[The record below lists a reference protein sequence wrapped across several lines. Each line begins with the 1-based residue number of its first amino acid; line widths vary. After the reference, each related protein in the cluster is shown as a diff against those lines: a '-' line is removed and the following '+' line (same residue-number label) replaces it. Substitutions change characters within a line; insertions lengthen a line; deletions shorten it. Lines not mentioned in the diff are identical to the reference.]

1 MSDDFE
7 PLGSGPTATVYS
19 GLYLALKV
27 YPPVDQAVLDAFRAE
42 QAALAPLRDEAP
54 ILPVDDVVDA
64 GEGRPALQMEL
75 CSMSLAGMVAAGGPL
90 LLPDVLSVGH
100 AVASA
105 VAAAH
110 RVGVV
115 HGGLTPH
122 NVLFH
127 PSGAPVV
134 ADFGVALRR
143 AFPVVA
149 GEYTAPETARDGT
162 RDERSDL
169 HGLGGVLHLALTGAP
184 PGAEVTRPDAPPELA
199 RLVRRLLADD
209 PADRPS
215 TADVVVRHLAALLD
229 PATETPPEA
238 PAEAPAEPETP
249 PEPGAPP
256 VRRRVRVRTVAGIV
270 AAASVLVTAPNLIHD
285 QLSDPPSAAP
295 ARPPSTTSGTAAP
308 VSLAL
313 ADPTDGGAHVDLA
326 WEAPDGF
333 TFAVV
338 VAPEKQAPQVLIAHR
353 NRAMRVP
360 VTAGTKYCFL
370 VQATDGARV
379 LETKPK
385 AIRGATCKV

>member
-7 PLGSGPTATVYS
+7 PLGTGPTATVYS

-27 YPPVDQAVLDAFRAE
+27 YPPVDQDVLDAFHDE
-42 QAALAPLRDEAP
+42 QAALAPLRDEAA
-54 ILPVDDVVDA
+54 ILPVDEVMDA
-64 GEGRPALQMEL
+64 GDGRPALQMEL
-75 CSMSLAGMVAAGGPL
+75 CSTSLAGLVAGSGPL

-184 PGAEVTRPDAPPELA
+184 PGADVTWPDAPPELV

-215 TADVVVRHLAALLD
+215 TADIVVRHLSALLD
-229 PATETPPEA
+229 PDEPEEETTPPEA
-238 PAEAPAEPETP
+238 LEEPR
-249 PEPGAPP
+249 
-256 VRRRVRVRTVAGIV
+256 RRRVRVRTVAGIV
-270 AAASVLVTAPNLIHD
+270 AAASVLVTVPNLIHD

-295 ARPPSTTSGTAAP
+295 AKPPTSTTATAPPS
-308 VSLAL
+308 SLTL
-313 ADPTDGGAHVDLA
+313 ADPTDAGAHVDLA

-338 VAPEKQAPQVLIAHR
+338 VAPEKRAPQVLIAHR

-360 VTAGTKYCFL
+360 VEAGVKYCFL

-385 AIRGATCKV
+385 AIRGATCKL

>member
-7 PLGSGPTATVYS
+7 PLGTGPTATVYS

-27 YPPVDQAVLDAFRAE
+27 YPPVDRAVLDAFRAE
-42 QAALAPLRDEAP
+42 QAALAPLRDEAA
-54 ILPVDDVVDA
+54 ILLVDDVVDA
-64 GEGRPALQMEL
+64 GDGRPALQMEL

-90 LLPDVLSVGH
+90 LPADVLTVGH

-115 HGGLTPH
+115 HGGLSPH

-184 PGAEVTRPDAPPELA
+184 PGAEVAWPDAPPELV

-215 TADVVVRHLAALLD
+215 TADVVVRHLAALRD
-229 PATETPPEA
+229 PATEPD
-238 PAEAPAEPETP
+238 EPETP
-249 PEPGAPP
+249 PEPGEPP
-256 VRRRVRVRTVAGIV
+256 ARRRRVRVRTVAGLV

-295 ARPPSTTSGTAAP
+295 ARPAPTTSGAAAP
-308 VSLAL
+308 VTLAL
-313 ADPTDGGAHVDLA
+313 ADPTDGGAHVDLS
-326 WEAPDGF
+326 WEAPEGF

-360 VTAGTKYCFL
+360 VTAGTRYCFL

-379 LETKPK
+379 LETGPK

>member
-7 PLGSGPTATVYS
+7 PLGTGPTATVYS

-27 YPPVDQAVLDAFRAE
+27 YPPVDQDVLDAFHEE
-42 QAALAPLRDEAP
+42 QAALVPLRDQAP
-54 ILPVDDVVDA
+54 ILPVDEVMDA
-64 GEGRPALQMEL
+64 GDGRPALQMEL
-75 CSMSLAGMVAAGGPL
+75 CSISLAGLVAGSGPL

-134 ADFGVALRR
+134 ADFGLALRR
-143 AFPVVA
+143 AFPVVT

-184 PGAEVTRPDAPPELA
+184 PNAEDVTWPDAPPELV

-215 TADVVVRHLAALLD
+215 TADTVVRHLSALLD
-229 PATETPPEA
+229 PNEPEEETTPPEDTEEP
-238 PAEAPAEPETP
+238 PA
-249 PEPGAPP
+249 
-256 VRRRVRVRTVAGIV
+256 RRKRVRVRTVAGIV
-270 AAASVLVTAPNLIHD
+270 AAASVLATVPNLIHD

-295 ARPPSTTSGTAAP
+295 AKPATTTTTTAAATTT
-308 VSLAL
+308 LTL
-313 ADPTDGGAHVDLA
+313 ADPADAGAHVDLA

-338 VAPEKQAPQVLIAHR
+338 VAPEKRAPQVLIAHR

-360 VTAGTKYCFL
+360 VEAGVKYCFL